1 MARHGTERAQGFQL
15 CAFTE
20 ELEEAKEFRSLLR
33 ENNISALIKRKT
45 LSGDIPGFGLFVSE
59 DDIDEA
65 QVILESHS
73 AYTDF
78 YEIAFDENPRGTVD
92 ESEYDF

>member
-1 MARHGTERAQGFQL
+1 MARHDTERVQGYQL

-20 ELEEAKEFRSLLR
+20 SLEEARQFRVLLR
-33 ENNISALIKRKT
+33 ENSISSLIKRKT
-45 LSGDIPGFGLFVSE
+45 LSGNIPGYGIFVPE

-73 AYTDF
+73 AYSDF
-78 YEIAFDENPRGTVD
+78 YEITFDDEPRRMVD

>member
-1 MARHGTERAQGFQL
+1 MASRVEKTQGFQL
-15 CAFTE
+15 CAFSE
-20 ELEEAKEFRSLLR
+20 DLEEAKQFRALLR

-45 LSGDIPGFGLFVSE
+45 LSGDIPGFGVYASE
-59 DDIDEA
+59 DDMDEA

-73 AYTDF
+73 AYSDF
-78 YEIAFDENPRGTVD
+78 YEIAFEEESRREVD

>member
-1 MARHGTERAQGFQL
+1 MTSRLERTQGLQL
-15 CAFTE
+15 CAFSE
-20 ELEEAKEFRSLLR
+20 ELEEVRQFRALLR
-33 ENNISALIKRKT
+33 ENNISSVIKRKT
-45 LSGDIPGFGLFVSE
+45 LSGDIQGFGVFVSE

-73 AYTDF
+73 AYSDF
-78 YEIAFDENPRGTVD
+78 YEIAFDEDSRREVD

>member
-1 MARHGTERAQGFQL
+1 MTSRVEKTQGYQM

-20 ELEEAKEFRSLLR
+20 DLEEAKEFRVLLR
-33 ENNISALIKRKT
+33 ENNISSLLKRKT
-45 LSGDIPGFGLFVSE
+45 LSGDIPGFAVFVPE

-73 AYTDF
+73 AYSDF
-78 YEIAFDENPRGTVD
+78 YELALEDDMKRDVD